1 MGKFPK
7 KIKIPSWINMDEYQ
21 WSAHYRVI
29 HGNRNK
35 NIWENERRL
44 YNVLKKSHKVFH
56 HVYFVN
62 DDNTVIPYE
71 YDFYLPDDNI
81 VVEYNGREHY
91 DPWAVFHDDIFS
103 FLRKVSSDMEKIK
116 IAYERGLR
124 YVPISYD
131 DVISKSTVERALKH
145 YKSIEDVLSH
155 YIRRYADCLK
165 IPEKDL
171 QIL

>member
-1 MGKFPK
+1 MSENSGKRPSDF
-7 KIKIPSWINMDEYQ
+7 IKESVKGLMKTIESEDDLDARLEIDFEDFFALNFGDIPV
-21 WSAHYRVI
+21 RKC
-29 HGNRNK
+29 NK
-35 NIWENERRL
+35 DCPI
-44 YNVLKKSHKVFH
+44 
-56 HVYFVN
+56 
-62 DDNTVIPYE
+62 
-71 YDFYLPDDNI
+71 YDRCQMKDSI
-81 VVEYNGREHY
+81 EYNGREHY

-116 IAYERGLR
+116 IAYEHGLR

-131 DVISKSTVERALKH
+131 DVISKSTIERALKH